1 MICPNRDARIHGQPN
16 ESGRIEEVSATKIA
30 APPTHQRPRVRAT
43 NEHPSKWGSSTAS
56 TAAGEVVDRE
66 QMLDRLQHL
75 RTILPVFAQE
85 LATARRHAAQ
95 LRRDNRRLLA
105 EVHRLQRLHSERR
118 TAH

>member
-1 MICPNRDARIHGQPN
+1 MRAG
-16 ESGRIEEVSATKIA
+16 GIEEVSATQIA
-30 APPTHQRPRVRAT
+30 APPTHHRSRLRAT
-43 NEHPSKWGSSTAS
+43 NEHASKVGSSTAS
-56 TAAGEVVDRE
+56 TVAGEAIDRE

-95 LRRDNRRLLA
+95 LRRDNSKLLA

-118 TAH
+118 TAPCSAVQSTPR